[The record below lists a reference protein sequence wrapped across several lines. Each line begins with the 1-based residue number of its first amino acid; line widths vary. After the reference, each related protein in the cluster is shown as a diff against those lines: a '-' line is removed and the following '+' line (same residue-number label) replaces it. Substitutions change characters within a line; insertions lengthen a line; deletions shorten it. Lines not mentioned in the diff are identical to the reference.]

1 MNYKVLIVDDEVSI
15 CSSLSGALSDDGYKT
30 SFVYSGEEALER
42 MEENH
47 FDVVLLDVWL
57 SGMNGIEVLR
67 NIKKTKPDQLVI
79 VMSGHATIETAVK
92 ATKLGAYD
100 FIEKPLSL
108 EKLLISMKNSL
119 GHYESNQENKRLKH
133 SLHQHKPII
142 GNSKKIQELREQM
155 AQVAPQNSWILIR
168 GENGTGKELVAREI
182 YLSSSRKEHAFVEV
196 NCAAIPEDLIE
207 SELFGHD
214 QGTFTGATQQ
224 KEGKFD
230 LAHKGVLFLDEV
242 ADMSLKTQAKI
253 LRILEEK
260 KFFRVGGNQIIQ
272 VDVRLIAAT
281 NKNLEE
287 EIIKGRFREDLY
299 YRLNVIP
306 IYVPTLRER
315 KNDISL
321 LLQHYFAYYRKEF
334 KLSVKPVAKE
344 VFDLLREYHWPG
356 NVRELK
362 NVCERLSIMNKEET
376 IKLSSVPIEIRKSVL
391 SRQTLSKEQEANDR
405 ENVIMASTKKQ
416 NRKNLKEARTDFER
430 DFILEELD
438 KSSWNISKTAKNLG
452 IERTHLYRKL
462 RNFNI
467 KPINKEP

>member
-1 MNYKVLIVDDEVSI
+1 MNYKVLIIDDEISI
-15 CSSLSGALSDDGYKT
+15 CSSLSGALSDDGYEV
-30 SFVYSGEEALER
+30 SFVHSGEEALDLIQK
-42 MEENH
+42 NH
-47 FDVVLLDVWL
+47 FDIILLDVWL
-57 SGMNGIEVLR
+57 TGMNGIEVLR
-67 NIKKTKPDQLVI
+67 NIKKHKPNQLVI
-79 VMSGHATIETAVK
+79 VMSGHATIETAVE

-100 FIEKPLSL
+100 FLEKPLSL

-133 SLHQHKPII
+133 SLYRYKPII
-142 GNSKKIQELREQM
+142 GNSSKIQDLREQI
-155 AQVAPQNSWILIR
+155 ARVAPQNSWILIR

-182 YLSSSRKEHAFVEV
+182 YLSSPRKEYTFIEV

-207 SELFGHD
+207 SELFGHHK
-214 QGTFTGATQQ
+214 GAFTGATEE
-224 KEGKFD
+224 KRGKFD

-260 KFFRVGGNQIIQ
+260 KFSRVRGDEIIQ

-287 EIIKGRFREDLY
+287 EIKKGRFREDLY

-315 KNDISL
+315 KEDMSL
-321 LLQHYFAYYRKEF
+321 LLQHYFAYYQKEF
-334 KLSVKPVAKE
+334 KLPVKTMSKE
-344 VFDLLREYHWPG
+344 VFDLLREYDWPG

-362 NVCERLSIMNKEET
+362 NMCERLSIMSKGET
-376 IKLSSVPIEIRKSVL
+376 IKLSDIPMEIRKNVISKQAL
-391 SRQTLSKEQEANDR
+391 LEKSPSKEESVVSIGIKNIDR
-405 ENVIMASTKKQ
+405 KK
-416 NRKNLKEARTDFER
+416 LKEAKTDFEK
-430 DFILEELD
+430 DFILGKLN
-438 KSSWNISKTAKNLG
+438 KNNWNISKTAETLG

-462 RNFNI
+462 KSFKIR
-467 KPINKEP
+467 PVDEGQ